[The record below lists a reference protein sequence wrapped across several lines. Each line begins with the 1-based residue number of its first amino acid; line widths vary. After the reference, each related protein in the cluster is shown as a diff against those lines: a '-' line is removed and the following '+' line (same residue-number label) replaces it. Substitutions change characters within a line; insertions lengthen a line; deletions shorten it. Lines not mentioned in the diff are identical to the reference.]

1 MLTFISCLVYLSF
14 ILVGIGVYVYYH
26 FSSWVESDVESNYFF
41 SFLVNMKSG
50 KQICGISFE
59 SKIKL

>member
-26 FSSWVESDVESNYFF
+26 FSSWVESDVDLRFF
-41 SFLVNMKSG
+41 VPDYG
-50 KQICGISFE
+50 YVEDECGCGVVSDE
-59 SKIKL
+59 D